1 MTIVQTMLIVLGL
14 HPRNPHHVLTG
25 EHLPISTD
33 PNRTLLHAPDTA
45 LAMSTHLRRPHA
57 RFQNP
62 LEPTKGYLLLATNTA
77 DITLTVNLLAAI
89 ALEVVLPPEIVHL
102 ILNLLL
108 VAELR

>member
-1 MTIVQTMLIVLGL
+1 MTIAQTMLIVPGL
-14 HPRNPHHVLTG
+14 HPRNPHHVHTG

-62 LEPTKGYLLLATNTA
+62 LGPTTGHLPLAMNA
-77 DITLTVNLLAAI
+77 VNIMLTVNLLAAI
-89 ALEVVLPPEIVHL
+89 ALAVVLPPEIVHF

-108 VAELR
+108 VAALR